1 MTMSFRKR
9 KSFSG
14 DINTME
20 STRPLL
26 SDEEGDLHN
35 QHVNEC
41 IPHHTSDGQDVES
54 HKDQLAGQHASQQE
68 KKAFLSIIMMGL
80 VFMLLFTAFNTNGII
95 TQVVIKSIKAEDPN
109 FNGSGYI
116 SLAVIYAV
124 FASFNW
130 LSPSCLSILG
140 PKLTMIIGGI
150 TYVIFIIGFLWP
162 NTAILYVTSV
172 IVGAGAALIWTGQ
185 GNYLTLMS
193 TQKTI
198 SRNSGIFWAMLQ
210 SSMLFGNIFV
220 FYQFMGKDI
229 IDKTTRNVV
238 FSVLTAV
245 GVIGVGVMCALPK
258 PGAGGSGRA
267 DESLGSPFNALKK
280 SLALFKTKDMLL
292 LSATFFYTG
301 IELSFFSGV
310 YSACLSATLRFPDP
324 KRLVGLSG
332 MFIGCGEILG
342 GGVFGIFGSKTVKFG
357 RDPIVLLGYLV
368 HMVCFFL
375 IFLNLPTMSPLQN
388 TKDPSFISDG
398 QPSQVIAM
406 LCSFMLGFGDA
417 CFNTQIFS
425 ILGSVYE
432 DNSGPAFALFKFT
445 QSLSAAACFFYSS
458 VFELYWH
465 LVILVIFATI
475 GTLTFCSVEWKAHS
489 RTKATPDTTAFD

>member
-1 MTMSFRKR
+1 
-9 KSFSG
+9 
-14 DINTME
+14 ME
-20 STRPLL
+20 DTRPLFSEEANGL
-26 SDEEGDLHN
+26 VDESVVVGEPEVIRSD
-35 QHVNEC
+35 
-41 IPHHTSDGQDVES
+41 QDVES
-54 HKDQLAGQHASQQE
+54 DKCNLVAGWNTSHQE
-68 KKAFLSIIMMGL
+68 KKAFLSILTVGFA
-80 VFMLLFTAFNTNGII
+80 FMLVFTAFNTNGII
-95 TQVVIKSIKAEDPN
+95 MQVVIKSIQAEDPN
-109 FNGSGYI
+109 FSGSGYI

-130 LSPSCLSILG
+130 LAPSCLSYLG
-140 PKLTMIIGGI
+140 PKLTMIAGGI
-150 TYVIFIIGFLWP
+150 TYIIFVAGFLWP
-162 NTAILYVTSV
+162 QTVILYLTSV
-172 IVGAGAALIWTGQ
+172 LVGAGAALIWTGQ

-210 SSMLFGNIFV
+210 SSMLFGNLFV
-220 FYQFMGKDI
+220 FYQFMGKEI
-229 IDKTTRNVV
+229 IDQHTRTIVFIALTVV
-238 FSVLTAV
+238 GA
-245 GVIGVGVMCALPK
+245 IGVGILFTLPK
-258 PGAGGSGRA
+258 PGADGSGRA
-267 DESLGSPFNALKK
+267 DDGLGSPFNALKK
-280 SLALFKTKDMLL
+280 SFALFKTRDMLL

-332 MFIGCGEILG
+332 MFIGTGEILG

-368 HMVCFFL
+368 HMLCFFL

-388 TKDPSFISDG
+388 TRDPSFLANG
-398 QPSQVIAM
+398 HPSEVVAM

-417 CFNTQIFS
+417 CFNTQIYS

-465 LVILVIFATI
+465 LAILVAFATV
-475 GTLTFCSVEWKAHS
+475 GTLTFCAVEWKAH
-489 RTKATPDTTAFD
+489 RHLKAKPDTPFD